1 VENNIEQLD
10 KLDTSDV
17 KLRISNIHKDIWIDC
32 PSARRP
38 LDAIL
43 TLLDVPNRTTA
54 PCMLVCGAGGSGKTT
69 IVNQLMKMNRGLG
82 SPMVFLSLAENPSN
96 LKFKHL
102 ILEAIGLPVRLAV
115 GRDMLSKDVANYI
128 HLHGIKAL
136 VIDEFHESM
145 LVTRSE
151 QLKNL
156 SLLKALSGSPYNL
169 IVIGFGVRAA
179 KNALQHDEQLAR
191 RFHTHDLLPW
201 VLDDGFRNFLAT
213 LEKKVKLKKPSM
225 LHQEEMVRLIHNCSG
240 GTMDNVVKIIKS
252 AASYAI
258 TTGEECI
265 TKEIIAVAVAEPW
278 GYYQKGFKL

>member
-1 VENNIEQLD
+1 MENNIEQLD

-17 KLRISNIHKDIWIDC
+17 KLRINNIHKDIWIDC

-43 TLLDVPNRTTA
+43 TILDVPNRTTS

-82 SPMVFLSLAENPSN
+82 SPLVFLSLAENPSN

-102 ILEAIGLPVRLAV
+102 ILEAIGLPARLATA
-115 GRDMLSKDVANYI
+115 RDMLSKDIANYI
-128 HLHGIKAL
+128 HMHGIRAM
-136 VIDEFHESM
+136 VIDEFHESL
-145 LVTRSE
+145 LVSRSE

-169 IVIGFGVRAA
+169 TIIGFGVQAA
-179 KNALQHDEQLAR
+179 KNALQHDQQLAR
-191 RFHTHDLLPW
+191 RFYIHDLLPW
-201 VLDDGFRNFLAT
+201 ALDDDFRNFLAT
-213 LEKKVKLKKPSM
+213 LEIKIKLKKPSF
-225 LHQEEMVRLIHNCSG
+225 LHHEEMLRLIHNFSG

-258 TTGEECI
+258 TTGEERV
-265 TKEIIAVAVAEPW
+265 TKELVTKAVADPW
-278 GYYQKGFKL
+278 GYFQKGSTL